1 MPSHRVVF
9 AVTVLIAL
17 LTPAYLG
24 AQQKESTIPETLSAA
39 IQKAAPGA
47 VLVSAHEVNA
57 TACAPVGQAPGLVR
71 ADFNGDGRDDYAAL
85 LKTKETGKQTNW
97 EGKKLREAHFS
108 FVLFLDDG
116 NGGYKP
122 RVVRRYTDFVP
133 TTVVLDLQPAGN
145 VRHRETHKAAKLA
158 NPGVTLSFCEKS
170 ATTYFMAAGKV
181 RSIPIAD

>member
-1 MPSHRVVF
+1 MPSHLLLF
-9 AVTVLIAL
+9 ALTASIAL

-24 AQQKESTIPETLSAA
+24 AQQKELAIPDTLSAA
-39 IQKAAPGA
+39 IQKAASGA
-47 VLVSAHEVNA
+47 ALVTAHEVDA

-85 LKTKETGKQTNW
+85 LKTKETGKETIW
-97 EGKKLREAHFS
+97 EGKKLREARFS

-133 TTVVLDLQPAGN
+133 TAVVLDLQPAGN
-145 VRHRETHKAAKLA
+145 VRHRETHKTVKLA
-158 NPGVTLSFCEKS
+158 NPGVMLSFCEKS
-170 ATTYFMAAGKV
+170 ATTYFIAAGKI
-181 RSIPIAD
+181 RSIPVAD